1 MANFRDSL
9 TFKNYDRE
17 RIIIDSIAAR
27 LSAEENA
34 FRNRIINSI
43 ADTRKAFLPAEGEER
58 AMVERLRDK
67 NALFIEED
75 GSVSSI
81 YPVSARPS
89 RHLAALADGRTV
101 YCMCAIDALGCTFTF
116 NQDVVVTSSCSNSG
130 VAIRVVVKD
139 RKLCCALPDRES
151 IRVLHA
157 DLKASDSWASCCCC
171 SMLFFKSQE
180 DYDQFAADHEVCPDH
195 SFCLNLEEAFSVGRM
210 LFSDGE

>member
-1 MANFRDSL
+1 MSNFRDGL
-9 TFKNYDRE
+9 TFRNYDRN
-17 RIIIDSIAAR
+17 RIVIDSIAAR
-27 LSAEENA
+27 LSEEENA

-43 ADTRKAFLPAEGEER
+43 ADNHTAFRPSGGAES
-58 AMVERLRDK
+58 AMVEALRSK
-67 NALFIEED
+67 NALALEED

-101 YCMCAIDALGCTFTF
+101 YCMCAIDALGCAFTF

-130 VAIRVVVKD
+130 VAIRVAVRDGKI
-139 RKLCCALPDRES
+139 CCALPDKEA

-171 SMLFFKSQE
+171 SMLFFQSQA
-180 DYDQFAADHEVCPDH
+180 DYDQFAADHKICPDC
-195 SFCLNLEEAFSVGRM
+195 SFCLNLEEALSVGRM